1 MKKFLCCLLALM
13 TLGVGTATA
22 VSCGGGNAD
31 NSSQSSESSESSSA
45 TEKKVVFRLPKKTYI
60 AKREQAVDLGLV
72 FKIDG
77 VGGDWSALTFTSA
90 NPSVAT
96 VSNDGIVTGVSVG
109 KTQVTVSYE
118 EKTLTADVSV
128 VAETTAENVNTFSE
142 DYVNIYGRSYVSNE
156 GLYLNHAASSI
167 EVGFIGSSLSVTI
180 ASSVASKMRVFVD
193 GETSGTKIDLE
204 AGERTYTVAENL
216 TDGLHTVRI
225 VKGTEEL
232 WAQWRIIS
240 FAADKFFAMPEKSDL
255 KIEFIGS
262 SDSTGYGIYGSP
274 GQEGTVAN
282 SDCTRAYPYL
292 TAQALNADYSVV
304 AMTGICTSV
313 CFWAGDYKMETLYE
327 QVCVTNPTSYAF
339 DFNPDIV
346 VVNLGSIEASYMT
359 RDDEENSD
367 LTYSTQFSTDYQ
379 RFLSAVR
386 EKNPN
391 AYIICLYGMIQKNM
405 GVHNG
410 IRVAVGNL
418 ADDKIVY
425 NPFTIKEDTSG
436 AIHHP
441 GSQAHKK
448 WAEDLTAY
456 IQTLDINGD

>member
-1 MKKFLCCLLALM
+1 MRKFLCCLLALT
-13 TLGVGTATA
+13 TLGAGTVAA
-22 VSCGGGNAD
+22 ASCGKSGGA
-31 NSSQSSESSESSSA
+31 NSSTSSIESSSQGPAVEEYRLKVAKDSLILLADGQKQVTA
-45 TEKKVVFRLPKKTYI
+45 TIYCGSTKLTDVV
-60 AKREQAVDLGLV
+60 
-72 FKIDG
+72 
-77 VGGDWSALTFTSA
+77 
-90 NPSVAT
+90 PSWQSSDPAVAT
-96 VSNDGIVTGVSVG
+96 VENGLITAVGVG
-109 KTQVTVSYE
+109 KAEITVSYE
-118 EKTLTADVSV
+118 DATKTIAVTV
-128 VAETTAENVNTFSE
+128 VAETSAENVNAFDE
-142 DYVNIYGRSYVSNE
+142 EYVNIYGRSYVSDGE
-156 GLYLNHAASSI
+156 LQLNHGASSI
-167 EVGFIGSSLSVTI
+167 EVGVIGSSLSVEI
-180 ASSVASKMRVFVD
+180 SSSTVSKMRVFVD
-193 GETSGTKIDLE
+193 GETSGKKIDLE
-204 AGERTYTVAENL
+204 AGRKTYTVAENL

-225 VKGTEEL
+225 VKGTEEHL
-232 WAQWRIIS
+232 AQWQVIS
-240 FAADKFFAMPEKSDL
+240 FAADRFFAMPEKSDL

-274 GQEGTVAN
+274 GQEGTIAN

-313 CFWAGDYKMETLYE
+313 YFWAANYKMENLY
-327 QVCVTNPTSYAF
+327 QQISATNASPYAF

-379 RFLSAVR
+379 NFLTTVR

-410 IRVAVGNL
+410 IRQAVANL

-425 NPFTIKEDTSG
+425 NPFTIKEDTNG

-456 IQTLDINGD
+456 IQTLDI